1 MTFVREFNYTGSVQ
15 TLELGPGIYR
25 YEVYGA
31 QGAGSGAGAGGRSFG
46 THTITSNTTLN
57 IYVGGQNG
65 WNGGGAA
72 GRVTGVSS
80 YVNYGCNGGGASDIR
95 IGGTSLD
102 NRIIVAGGG
111 GGGGYAGSGGFGGAG
126 GGLSGGNGTDNTN
139 PVSTGAT
146 QTSGYAKGQGGA
158 GHEEASYRSN
168 SSGGG
173 GGYWGGNAGGGYG
186 GSKSGAGGSGY
197 VDPVLTDANTVA
209 GGRSGNG
216 YIKVYILKY
225 IPYTAYVNNKT
236 ICCDKIVNDI
246 NEGVVVNKLA
256 MSIDGVE
263 SNVIESPE
271 DNPRIIID
279 VDSCSFGIHNIE
291 VTADYTDPDGG
302 TGSYTYNLKFVKY
315 GEGVTANIPLADI
328 PFYIGA
334 IKTQIVDVKNNLKNI
349 LIENGF
355 EVVENT
361 KLTDMIKIVESMSNN
376 NNTTVNEYISQINT
390 LQTQIHELNAE
401 LAGKVDPAGTA
412 VAGDV
417 LSGKTFINS
426 TGKTVTGTMANRGGA
441 QTVTPGTSNKTLN
454 AGYYSGNIT
463 VAGDAN
469 LIAANIVSGK
479 NIFGVAGTATA
490 SSLGGRR
497 YATGITK
504 SSSSTIAFVD
514 YLVSPPS
521 YAYYITVSGLSFK
534 PSYIYAHCES
544 YYVTTWSTDR
554 PPILTTTVYDAHFIS
569 LDGTSAYVTST
580 GFRLPVFIDGGN
592 VTWFAI
598 E

>member
-46 THTITSNTTLN
+46 THTISSNTTLN

-111 GGGGYAGSGGFGGAG
+111 GGGGYSSLGGYGGAG
-126 GGLSGGNGTDNTN
+126 GGLTGGNGTDNTN
-139 PVSTGAT
+139 TVSTGAT

-197 VDPVLTDANTVA
+197 VDPVLTDASTVA
-209 GGRSGNG
+209 GGRSGSG
-216 YIKVYILKY
+216 YIKIYILKY

-246 NEGVVVNKLA
+246 NEGVVVNKLT

-271 DNPRIIID
+271 DNPRFNID
-279 VDSCSFGIHNIE
+279 ADSCSFGIHNIE

-328 PFYIGA
+328 PFYISA

-401 LAGKVDPAGTA
+401 LAGKVTPAGDA
-412 VAGDV
+412 VESDV
-417 LSGKTFINS
+417 LSGKTFINN
-426 TGKTVTGTMANRGGA
+426 TGSTVTGTMVDRGTKTFTPSA
-441 QTVTPGTSNKTLN
+441 SKQTAA
-454 AGYYSGNIT
+454 AGYYSSIT
-463 VAGDAN
+463 CNAVSN
-469 LIAANIVSGK
+469 LSAANIKSGVTVGGVKGTFTGTTTTIYAEYANGTLPSGLESGEYKVNLSFTPTCVIVRYIDGMAERCFIWSSDITSGYTIHAASGHGPDFWDRDITVGTNYFTINISRNDFESGK
-479 NIFGVAGTATA
+479 WVA
-490 SSLGGRR
+490 
-497 YATGITK
+497 YK
-504 SSSSTIAFVD
+504 
-514 YLVSPPS
+514 
-521 YAYYITVSGLSFK
+521 
-534 PSYIYAHCES
+534 
-544 YYVTTWSTDR
+544 
-554 PPILTTTVYDAHFIS
+554 
-569 LDGTSAYVTST
+569 
-580 GFRLPVFIDGGN
+580 
-592 VTWFAI
+592 
-598 E
+598 